1 MSGSNIFKFS
11 NLMLMTIEEKVKSL
25 LRDVPDFPRPGILF
39 KDITPLLGN
48 PIVRG
53 EVVEAIV
60 KHVRTLRPD
69 AIAAVEA
76 RGFIFGMSIAQEL
89 KIPFVPVRKA
99 GKLPYKKITRAYM
112 LEYGQAQIEMHEDAI
127 HPGMRVIIHDDLLA
141 TGGTAASA
149 GELVQQLG
157 GTVAG
162 YSFLINLSFLP
173 GERKLIE
180 QFGVQPHYLARF

>member
-1 MSGSNIFKFS
+1 
-11 NLMLMTIEEKVKSL
+11 MTIEEKIKSI
-25 LRDVPDFPRPGILF
+25 LRDVQDFPRPGILF

-48 PIVRG
+48 PIVRE
-53 EVVEAIV
+53 EVVDAIV
-60 KHVRTLRPD
+60 QHVSTLKPD

-76 RGFIFGMSIAQEL
+76 RGFLFGILIAQEL
-89 KIPFVPVRKA
+89 KIPFVPVRKT

-112 LEYGQAQIEMHEDAI
+112 LEYGQAEIEMHEDAI
-127 HPGMRVIIHDDLLA
+127 QSGMRVIIHDDLLA

-157 GTVAG
+157 GTVVG

-180 QFGVQPHYLARF
+180 QFGLQPHYLACF

>member
-1 MSGSNIFKFS
+1 MGGSNIFKFS

-180 QFGVQPHYLARF
+180 QFGVQPHYLACF

>member
-1 MSGSNIFKFS
+1 
-11 NLMLMTIEEKVKSL
+11 MLMTIEEKVKSL

-60 KHVRTLRPD
+60 KHFRTLRPD